1 MGEIRHKL
9 SELNTVGWGEVSLD
23 TDVVESLDKLKFA
36 SFLLSDVQ
44 DSLIVIVSLD
54 CEIIPFIWDGL
65 RMSSQLNCSGESL
78 ELDLEISITA
88 LSIESVA
95 LAKTE
100 AYHVINLVVVV
111 DELITEDCFNHDIV
125 IACVIYIHEDPNS
138 TSSTPSFW
146 ESFFA

>member
-1 MGEIRHKL
+1 
-9 SELNTVGWGEVSLD
+9 
-23 TDVVESLDKLKFA
+23 
-36 SFLLSDVQ
+36 
-44 DSLIVIVSLD
+44 
-54 CEIIPFIWDGL
+54 
-65 RMSSQLNCSGESL
+65 MSSQLNCSGESL
-78 ELDLEISITA
+78 ELDLEISITS

-146 ESFFA
+146 ESFFAKRDDLTFLPGRDSLSTLPSSGWSIFFIFLIRHYTENEISRSASLWGSNNCDVGLI